1 MKIFVANWKMN
12 HAFDET
18 DEWLDIFFRNFVN
31 NSRRLKDKEIVVC
44 PPAFLL
50 DYIDTEL
57 MEDAFKYLEILLRDG
72 GKDIEQYEPHELN
85 EILLHDRPIHLGAQD
100 CHYEEN
106 GSFTGDISA
115 DMLSK
120 VGCEYVIL
128 GHCERR
134 AYHKETNEIV
144 AKKVAAAVKKN
155 LIPVLC
161 VGENKDMR
169 LAKQHLE
176 FVRDQIIKSI
186 PQNVDFERLVIAYE
200 PIWSIGTGIVPT
212 TAEIDEMVN
221 FIRKTVD
228 EVFGEKINH
237 FFVLYGGS
245 VNSQNSKEILEIQ
258 NVDGLLVGKAS
269 LDAIEF
275 LKICGINLKI

>member
-18 DEWLDIFFRNFVN
+18 DEWLEIFFRNFVN
-31 NSRRLKDKEIVVC
+31 HSRRMKDKEIVVC

-57 MEDAFKYLEILLRDG
+57 MEDGFKYLEIMIRDE
-72 GKDIEQYEPHELN
+72 GKAIEQFSAQQLN
-85 EILLHDRPIHLGAQD
+85 EILLRDRPMRLGGQD
-100 CHYEEN
+100 CHFEES

-128 GHCERR
+128 GHSERR
-134 AYHKETNEIV
+134 TYHKESSEIV
-144 AKKVAAAVKKN
+144 AKKVSAALKKM
-155 LIPVLC
+155 LIPIIC
-161 VGENKDMR
+161 VGETREIRD
-169 LAKQHLE
+169 AKKHRE
-176 FVRDQIIKSI
+176 FVYEQIMKSI
-186 PQNVDFERLVIAYE
+186 PQDINFERLVIAYE
-200 PIWSIGTGIVPT
+200 PVWSIGTGVVPT
-212 TAEIDEMVN
+212 TEEISEMMN
-221 FIRKTVD
+221 FIKQIFD
-228 EVFGEKINH
+228 EKLENRAKHYVA
-237 FFVLYGGS
+237 LYGGS
-245 VNSQNSKEILEIQ
+245 VNSENSKEILEIP